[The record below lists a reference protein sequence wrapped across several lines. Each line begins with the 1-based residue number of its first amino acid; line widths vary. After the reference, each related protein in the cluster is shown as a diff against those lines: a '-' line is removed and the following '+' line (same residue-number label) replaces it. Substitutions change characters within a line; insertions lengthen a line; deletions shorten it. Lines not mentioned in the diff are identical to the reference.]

1 MLFIQSHSSIESP
14 VFSTG
19 LYFYEIKLDIAIIL
33 IHMKDKVIQSLIQQE
48 KARQKKVV
56 NLIASENYISD
67 DVARAMSS
75 VFTNKYAEGYVG
87 KRYYQGNSVVDALET
102 LCISRALK
110 LFKLSKHTW
119 HVNVQ
124 ALSGSPANLAVYI
137 ALLQHGDAVMGM
149 SLDQGGHLTHGHRV
163 SATGMFW
170 KQIPYGVSKVN
181 FKIDY
186 DELQKIAL
194 REKPKMIIAGYTAY
208 SRSIDWK
215 KFREIADSCG
225 ALLLADVSHTAGL
238 ISGGASPSPFRYA
251 DVVMMTTHK
260 TLRGPRGALLFS
272 RIDEREIYKKID
284 KAVFP
289 GLQGGPHMNTVA
301 GIAVALYEAQQ
312 PSFKVY
318 AKQVVK
324 NAKVL
329 ARELIVLGWN
339 VVSQGT
345 DSHIVLVD
353 TWMDGVGVTG
363 TIAATAL
370 EQAGIIVN
378 KNTIPYDTR
387 KPFDPSGIRLGTA
400 AVTTQGKKENDMK
413 KVAKQID
420 DVLRRAQVKHLK

>member
-1 MLFIQSHSSIESP
+1 
-14 VFSTG
+14 
-19 LYFYEIKLDIAIIL
+19 
-33 IHMKDKVIQSLIQQE
+33 MKDKVIQSLIQQE

-137 ALLQHGDAVMGM
+137 ALLQPGDAVMGM